1 MRLAF
6 LAYRGNMKSGGQGV
20 YLHALTRELAALGCE
35 IDVFVGPPYPDPM
48 PWARVT
54 RLPNE
59 MFWGK
64 RFDKRRG
71 AFLPAPDPL
80 AILEP
85 LNFYEFAV
93 TRFGFLPEPFA
104 FSVRAAGA
112 VVRALRAGRRYDLV
126 HDVQSVSYGLLF
138 LQALGLPV
146 VTTIHHPLSID
157 LASSLARD
165 RTFAERKGSLTFYPV
180 RTQARTAR
188 RLAAVLTSSAASAA
202 AIARDFGV
210 RPEKIHD
217 VRNGVELPARPARR
231 RARPARTEL
240 LFVGRCGDPNK
251 GLEFLLQALALLP
264 HDVGLRV
271 LDYFPAFT
279 PLERILRELGL
290 AERVRFTGK
299 VTSEE
304 LATAYR
310 DATAVV
316 LPSLFEGFGLPAIE
330 ALAAGTPIVASSR
343 ARCPGDRRR
352 GAAGSCRAIP
362 RRSPRR
368 SPRCSSAGTTRT
380 PTRSPR
386 VRASSGLRLA
396 PHRRAHAG
404 ALRARAR
411 GVGALMRAVD
421 LDRDMTHVIPTGT
434 TRDSDYLFRRMEA
447 ETLAA
452 TRAGVGARVLDSA
465 AGLGQDSRALARA
478 GVHAFCAEPSSRMVE
493 LAKLVAAKETRP
505 QTGRVAWARAWSE
518 SLPFRAGSFDAAFCK
533 GALDHFDDP
542 EACIAELARV
552 TRPDGRVVLA
562 VANFES
568 LGCRLQRL
576 GDRLRSSA
584 RPAGAPITYPP
595 TTSRYD
601 ARRCASRSSDTSW

>member
-6 LAYRGNMKSGGQGV
+6 LAYRGNMRSGGQGV

-71 AFLPAPDPL
+71 AFLPAADPL
-80 AILEP
+80 AIFEP
-85 LNFYEFAV
+85 LNFSEFAV

-165 RTFAERKGSLTFYPV
+165 RTFSERKGSLTFYPV

-188 RLAAVLTSSAASAA
+188 RLAAVLTSSQASAA

-210 RPEKIHD
+210 GPARIHD
-217 VRNGVELPARPARR
+217 VRNGVELPERPQR
-231 RARPARTEL
+231 RARPARPEL

-251 GLEFLLQALALLP
+251 GLEFLLEALALLP
-264 HDVGLRV
+264 HEVGLRV

-279 PLERILRELGL
+279 PLEKTLRALRLE
-290 AERVRFTGK
+290 ERVRFTGK

-304 LATAYR
+304 LAAAYR
-310 DATAVV
+310 AAAAVV

-330 ALAAGTPIVASSR
+330 ALAAGTPVVASS
-343 ARCPGDRRR
+343 
-352 GAAGSCRAIP
+352 
-362 RRSPRR
+362 
-368 SPRCSSAGTTRT
+368 
-380 PTRSPR
+380 
-386 VRASSGLRLA
+386 
-396 PHRRAHAG
+396 AG
-404 ALRARAR
+404 ALPEVIADAGTGRLVAPRDPA
-411 GVGALMRAVD
+411 ALAKA
-421 LDRDMTHVIPTGT
+421 IG
-434 TRDSDYLFRRMEA
+434 
-447 ETLAA
+447 ETLERWEESHEAA
-452 TRAGVGARVLDSA
+452 LAARPRIEAVFGWRPTAERTLTQYQRVLCEW
-465 AGLGQDSRALARA
+465 RA
-478 GVHAFCAEPSSRMVE
+478 
-493 LAKLVAAKETRP
+493 
-505 QTGRVAWARAWSE
+505 
-518 SLPFRAGSFDAAFCK
+518 
-533 GALDHFDDP
+533 
-542 EACIAELARV
+542 
-552 TRPDGRVVLA
+552 
-562 VANFES
+562 
-568 LGCRLQRL
+568 
-576 GDRLRSSA
+576 
-584 RPAGAPITYPP
+584 
-595 TTSRYD
+595 
-601 ARRCASRSSDTSW
+601 